1 MMRIFVG
8 VSTTQLKAFQN
19 LTYFMYTSM
28 QIYHLPMHSCKF
40 HFMYTS
46 MQICLLSTHSCK
58 FQLQYFHITSRSYES
73 DVLWHLLL
81 QQIGSSVILG
91 YYPSMHLNHVFL
103 QQIQP
108 PCSHT
113 YWCCLQIKWGV
124 RHTNDN
130 NSQRKR
136 QQSRWRIPQTSLI
149 PSTLFP
155 PPM

>member
-8 VSTTQLKAFQN
+8 VSTTQLKAFRN
-19 LTYFMYTSM
+19 LTY
-28 QIYHLPMHSCKF
+28 
-40 HFMYTS
+40 FMYTS

-91 YYPSMHLNHVFL
+91 HYPSMHLNHIFLHSGILPFHIFL

-108 PCSHT
+108 PCIHT
-113 YWCCLQIKWGV
+113 YWWCLQIKWDTQMIIIAKGK
-124 RHTNDN
+124 DN
-130 NSQRKR
+130 RADEEYHR
-136 QQSRWRIPQTSLI
+136 LSLI
-149 PSTLFP
+149 PNTLFP
-155 PPM
+155 PM